1 MERSKMRE
9 FALSYTRAWSSQ
21 DPASVAAHYAANGS
35 LQINQNMPSVGRD
48 QLEAT
53 ARSFMTELPDLALTM
68 DELVA
73 EGDRYIYRWT
83 LDGTNTGPGGGGH
96 AVHISGY
103 EEWTI
108 DSDGLILKSQG
119 HMDLDDYARQLAGE

>member
-1 MERSKMRE
+1 
-9 FALSYTRAWSSQ
+9 
-21 DPASVAAHYAANGS
+21 
-35 LQINQNMPSVGRD
+35 
-48 QLEAT
+48 
-53 ARSFMTELPDLALTM
+53 MTELPDLALTM